1 MDSASRQHQDDVPL
15 SSMAGDAAALL
26 PLVYDELRKLASQ
39 LMAKESPGHTLQPTA
54 LVHEA
59 FARLADGSAPTFENR
74 KHFFNTAARAM
85 RRILI
90 ERGRRLNTPKHGAG
104 HQRQDLD
111 VIDIPAAR
119 DFPPET
125 TEALEAALDELQAHN
140 ARWAQVVHLRYFLD
154 LSIEQVG
161 EVLGIAPATVKSDW
175 AFARAWLQWRVS
187 GK

>member
-1 MDSASRQHQDDVPL
+1 MHSEQSPDEPSTPIHEVG
-15 SSMAGDAAALL
+15 GDAANFL
-26 PLVYDELRKLASQ
+26 PLVYDELRKLASH
-39 LMAKESPGHTLQPTA
+39 LMAKESPGQTLQPTA

-104 HQRQDLD
+104 HQRQDVD

-119 DFPPET
+119 DFPPESSDALDA
-125 TEALEAALDELQAHN
+125 ALEELQAHN

-175 AFARAWLQWRVS
+175 AFARAWLKWKVEK
-187 GK
+187 G